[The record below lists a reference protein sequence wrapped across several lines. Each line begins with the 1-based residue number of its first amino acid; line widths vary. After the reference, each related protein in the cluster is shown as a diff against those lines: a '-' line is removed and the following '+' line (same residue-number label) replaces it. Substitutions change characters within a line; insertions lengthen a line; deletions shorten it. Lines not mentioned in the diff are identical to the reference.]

1 MTQQIDLVTKMLP
14 LIDEVYK
21 KEAKS
26 AILEA
31 PSELVQQTADAN
43 VFKIAKLALMGLGDY
58 SKTTG
63 FPEGDVSLTWE
74 THQFTNDRG
83 RRFSLDRMDNVESFG
98 LVAAR
103 MVGEFLR
110 QYVVPEIDA
119 YRFAKIASKADNI
132 ATAATLTSSTAK
144 SALDTAITT
153 LQEKEVDDSRLIIFT
168 TPTVAQLMSD
178 NITRTTLNG
187 ENAINNV
194 IESYNGIQIVR
205 VPQTRF
211 YTQIT
216 LADGQ
221 PASGAN
227 TAGGYSKTT
236 TTGAD
241 INFIVMDK
249 SASVNITKSVVAKMF
264 TPDEN
269 QNKDAWQFDYRLYHD
284 SFVFDNK
291 KAGIYLNAKAAG

>member
-26 AILEA
+26 SILEA
-31 PSELVQQTADAN
+31 PSELVQETQDAN
-43 VFKIAKLALMGLGDY
+43 TFKIAKLALMGLGDY

-63 FPEGDVSLTWE
+63 FPEGDISLTWE
-74 THQFTNDRG
+74 THTFANDRG
-83 RRFSLDRMDNVESFG
+83 RRFSVDRMDNIESFG
-98 LVAAR
+98 LVAGR
-103 MVGEFLR
+103 MVGEFIR
-110 QYVVPEIDA
+110 QYVIPEIDA
-119 YRFAKIASKADNI
+119 YRFAKIASKAGNI
-132 ATAATLTSSTAK
+132 ATAATLTASTAK

-153 LQEKEVDDSRLIIFT
+153 LQEKEVDDNRQIIFA
-168 TPTVAQLMSD
+168 TPTVAQLLSD

-221 PASGAN
+221 PSGGAN
-227 TAGGYSKTT
+227 TAGGYSKTAA
-236 TTGAD
+236 TGAD

-249 SASVNITKSVVAKMF
+249 DASVNITKSVVAKLF

-284 SFVFDNK
+284 SFVSDNK

>member
-119 YRFAKIASKADNI
+119 YRFAKIASKAGNI
-132 ATAATLTSSTAK
+132 ATAATLTPSTAK

-227 TAGGYSKTT
+227 TAGGYSKTA

-249 SASVNITKSVVAKMF
+249 SVSVNITKSVVAKMF

>member
-1 MTQQIDLVTKMLP
+1 MTQTIDLVTKMLP

-31 PSELVQQTADAN
+31 PAELVAQTQDAN
-43 VFKIAKLALMGLGDY
+43 TFKIAKLALMGLGDY

-74 THQFTNDRG
+74 THQFANDRG
-83 RRFSLDRMDNVESFG
+83 RRFSVDRMDNIESFG
-98 LVAAR
+98 LVAGR
-103 MVGEFLR
+103 MVGEFVR
-110 QYVVPEIDA
+110 RYVIPEIDA
-119 YRFAKIASKADNI
+119 YRFAKIAANAGNV
-132 ATAATLTSSTAK
+132 ATAATLTASTAK

-153 LQEKEVDDSRLIIFT
+153 LQEKEVDDSRLIIFA
-168 TPTVAQLMSD
+168 TPTVSQLLSD
-178 NITRTTLNG
+178 NIVRTTLNG

-194 IESYNGIQIVR
+194 IESYNGIQIIR

-211 YTQIT
+211 YTQVT
-216 LADGQ
+216 LGNGADN
-221 PASGAN
+221 SE
-227 TAGGYSKTT
+227 GGYSKTAS
-236 TTGAD
+236 TGAD
-241 INFIVMDK
+241 INFILMDK
-249 SASVNITKSVVAKMF
+249 AASVNITKSTVAKLF
-264 TPDEN
+264 TPDQN

-291 KAGIYLNAKAAG
+291 KSGIYLNAKAAA

>member
-63 FPEGDVSLTWE
+63 FPKGDVSLTWE

-119 YRFAKIASKADNI
+119 YRFAKIASKAGNI

-221 PASGAN
+221 SSSGAN
-227 TAGGYSKTT
+227 TAGGYSKTV

>member
-153 LQEKEVDDSRLIIFT
+153 LQEKEVDDSRLIIFI
-168 TPTVAQLMSD
+168 TPTVAQLISD

-194 IESYNGIQIVR
+194 TESYNGIQFVR

-227 TAGGYSKTT
+227 TAGGYSKTE

>member
-119 YRFAKIASKADNI
+119 YRFAKIASKAGNI

-168 TPTVAQLMSD
+168 TPTVAQLISD

-194 IESYNGIQIVR
+194 IESYNGIQIVK

-221 PASGAN
+221 PSSGAN
-227 TAGGYSKTT
+227 TAGGYSKTV